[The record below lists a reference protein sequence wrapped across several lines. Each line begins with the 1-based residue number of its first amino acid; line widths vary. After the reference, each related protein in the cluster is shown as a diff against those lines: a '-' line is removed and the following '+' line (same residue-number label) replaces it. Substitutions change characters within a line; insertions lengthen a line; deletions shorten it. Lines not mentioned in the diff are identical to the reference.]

1 MARDLD
7 QDELIDHWTLVADE
21 LALVA
26 GKRAATRLGFAVL
39 LRCYTDR
46 SPFLPYGEVKLNMTS
61 RLPLST
67 S

>member
-1 MARDLD
+1 VARDLD

-39 LRCYTDR
+39 PRFYTDR
-46 SPFLPYGEVKLNMTS
+46 SRFLPYGEVKPNMTS